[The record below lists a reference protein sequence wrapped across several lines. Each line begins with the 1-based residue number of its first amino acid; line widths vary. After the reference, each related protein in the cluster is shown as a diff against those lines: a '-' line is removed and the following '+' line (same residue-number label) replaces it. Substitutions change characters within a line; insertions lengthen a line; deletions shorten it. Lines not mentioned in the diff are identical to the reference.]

1 MKQNFGC
8 SERTTKQKNIIIQ
21 NEEQRK
27 NYNEKR
33 KKNEKS
39 KTNKRNLKNK
49 IKKLEIQVN

>member
-8 SERTTKQKNIIIQ
+8 SERTTKQKKNIIIQ

-33 KKNEKS
+33 KNRKV
-39 KTNKRNLKNK
+39 KNK
-49 IKKLEIQVN
+49 QKESKK